1 MTDKID
7 TSWKWGYSYCGF
19 KLRFIGALDGSE
31 YQLVWGVRWS
41 EGGSECLILTDDTG
55 HLKDVVGNTIT
66 KNPAPKVRMWT
77 WIRHYPIQP
86 RTMCVGDLFPDEA
99 SAKGSV
105 PAHLTSSGSELLGP
119 FPIEVEGIE

>member
-7 TSWKWGYSYCGF
+7 TSWKWGYSYCGR
-19 KLRFIGALDGSE
+19 KLRYVGRLDNN
-31 YQLVWGVRWS
+31 LLKCLWAVRWTDD
-41 EGGSECLILTDDTG
+41 GTECLVLTDDTG
-55 HLKDVVGNTIT
+55 HVHDVAGTSIT

-77 WIRHYPIQP
+77 WVRHYPIQP

-99 SAKGSV
+99 SAKEAV

-119 FPIEVEGIE
+119 FPIELEGIE